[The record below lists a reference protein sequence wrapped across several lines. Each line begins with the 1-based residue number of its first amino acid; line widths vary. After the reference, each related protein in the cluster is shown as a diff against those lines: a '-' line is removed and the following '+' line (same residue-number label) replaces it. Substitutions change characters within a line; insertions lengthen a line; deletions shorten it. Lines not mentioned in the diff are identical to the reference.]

1 MMFELK
7 RTNLTSHFEVANVSS
22 FFTKTEVQSH
32 FLSISKVRHPR
43 LHERDRCTDG
53 HRSFAHV
60 GVLGVPELLS
70 NPSNT
75 IKILGFVFLFN
86 CLLFQSS
93 DLCDD
98 LDRFACQYPILKPL
112 RKLKTEDP
120 LSSLTSGIRF

>member
-1 MMFELK
+1 MMFESK

-22 FFTKTEVQSH
+22 FFTKTEVQSQ
-32 FLSISKVRHPR
+32 FLSISIVRHSR

-53 HRSFAHV
+53 HRSLAHV

-70 NPSNT
+70 NLSNT
-75 IKILGFVFLFN
+75 IEILGFVFLPN

-98 LDRFACQYPILKPL
+98 LDHFACQYPILKPL
-112 RKLKTEDP
+112 RKLKTEDS